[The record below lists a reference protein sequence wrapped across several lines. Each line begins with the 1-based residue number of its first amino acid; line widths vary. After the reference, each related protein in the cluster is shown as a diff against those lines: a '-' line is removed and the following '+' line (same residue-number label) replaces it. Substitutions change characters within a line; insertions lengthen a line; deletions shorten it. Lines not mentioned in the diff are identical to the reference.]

1 MYKGIIFDL
10 DGTLLN
16 TITDLNNSVNDTY
29 KYFSYPKTNTE
40 KETMAMVGHGMKNLM
55 QQCFKDKDETFIEE
69 ALKVFLNFYDKQYAL
84 CTKPYEGV
92 TELVDTL
99 IDLGIK
105 VGVNS
110 NKNNNYTKHLIE
122 LNFNKI
128 NQNYV
133 AGIKPKD
140 KTKPDPTNVLKL
152 IEEMKLNNDEI
163 LYVGDSPTDVETA
176 KNAKLKSVGVTW
188 GYRPKEKLIEKGVD
202 YIIDNPNELLKLIAR
217 RIK

>member
-29 KYFSYPKTNTE
+29 KYFSYPKTNSE
-40 KETMAMVGHGMKNLM
+40 KETMSMVGHGMKNLM

-84 CTKPYEGV
+84 CTKPYEGI
-92 TELVDTL
+92 TLLVNTL
-99 IDLGIK
+99 IDKGIK

-110 NKNNNYTKHLIE
+110 NKNDIYTKHLIE
-122 LNFNKI
+122 MNFPSIDLK
-128 NQNYV
+128 YV
-133 AGIKPKD
+133 TGIKPND
-140 KTKPDPTNVLKL
+140 KTKPDPTNVLKV
-152 IEEMKLNNDEI
+152 IDEMKLNNDEI
-163 LYVGDSPTDVETA
+163 LYIGDSPTDVETA

-202 YIIDNPNELLKLIAR
+202 YIINKPEELLNLIGD
-217 RIK
+217 